1 MENTSK
7 LFFTKERKKNNL
19 QFMYKSCKLPELYFH
34 RIKSHTFFYHS
45 QNMNDI
51 HVVISSQEFK
61 GTGIVNIH
69 SLMVKNRIIENT
81 SVSSLEYGNQ
91 HVKNQCVKSLEKN
104 NFCLFEDSFHNCLKS
119 FSVLKDTLLEMWLP
133 TAFFS
138 LKTSEKVGSLFKS
151 LKTHVGR
158 HEVCFSKESV
168 TKSQFIT
175 ATLSF

>member
-1 MENTSK
+1 M
-7 LFFTKERKKNNL
+7 
-19 QFMYKSCKLPELYFH
+19 
-34 RIKSHTFFYHS
+34 I
-45 QNMNDI
+45 I

-91 HVKNQCVKSLEKN
+91 HVKNQRVKSLEKN

-119 FSVLKDTLLEMWLP
+119 FSILKDTLLEMWLP

-138 LKTSEKVGSLFKS
+138 LKTSEKVRSLFKS
-151 LKTHVGR
+151 LIKHMQADTKFAFQKKALQSHNLSRLPLVFKNFKKKKVHKYLNASFQNGGK
-158 HEVCFSKESV
+158 EVAKICSSKS
-168 TKSQFIT
+168 KRR
-175 ATLSF
+175 